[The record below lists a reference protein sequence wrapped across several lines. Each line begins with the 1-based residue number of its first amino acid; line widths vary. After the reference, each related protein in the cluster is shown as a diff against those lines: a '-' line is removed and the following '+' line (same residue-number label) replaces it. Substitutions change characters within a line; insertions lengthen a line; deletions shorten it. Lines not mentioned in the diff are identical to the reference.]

1 MFIPSHIQQN
11 RKVAAVLYRKQK
23 NMKII
28 WIELNEQQKQQQ
40 QQHVNWHNSEV
51 VPQKTAQHRIQL
63 L

>member
-40 QQHVNWHNSEV
+40 QQHVN
-51 VPQKTAQHRIQL
+51 
-63 L
+63 